1 MARYLARKLG
11 GAAFSLLMVLFSAFF
26 LFRLIGGDPVQ
37 NMTRDRS
44 VTPEQKAALRH
55 ELGLDRPLY
64 EQFLRYIRDTLSGD
78 LGKSFEYDQ
87 PVTQLIAERFWP
99 TVLLTGSALVLAVT
113 LGLWIGTRAGWRR
126 GSGFDRTQVSV
137 ALALWSAPTF
147 WLGMIVIMVF
157 ASWLALFPTGGMVS
171 HRVAPGA
178 LNATLDVVH
187 HLVLPVFTMTA
198 VVYAQYLL
206 VMRSSVL
213 DELGNDYLV
222 TARAKGLRDDLVR
235 RRHAVPNALLP
246 TVTLV
251 FLHLGGVIG
260 GAITVETVF
269 SWPGLGYL
277 AYEALR
283 APDLP
288 VLQGTFLVFSGA
300 VVIAN
305 TAADI
310 VYQFLD
316 PRVRAA

>member
-1 MARYLARKLG
+1 MARYLATKLG
-11 GAAFSLLMVLFSAFF
+11 GAAVSLLMVLLSGFF
-26 LFRLIGGDPVQ
+26 LFRLLSGDPVA
-37 NMTRDRS
+37 NMTRDRA
-44 VTPEQKAALRH
+44 VTPEQKAELRR

-64 EQFLRYIRDTLSGD
+64 EQFIRYVTDTLSGD

-87 PVTQLIAERFWP
+87 PVTELIAERLWP
-99 TVLLTGSALVLAVT
+99 TVLLTGSAMLLAVT
-113 LGLWIGTRAGWRR
+113 FGLWIGTRAGWRQ
-126 GSGFDRTQVSV
+126 GSRFDRSQVGI
-137 ALALWSAPTF
+137 ALTLWSAPTF

-157 ASWLALFPTGGMVS
+157 AAQLNIFPTGGMIS
-171 HRVAPGA
+171 HRVAPGF
-178 LNATLDVVH
+178 LNETLDIAH
-187 HLVLPVFTMTA
+187 HLVLPVLTMTA

-222 TARAKGLRDDLVR
+222 TARAKGLRDDVVR

-288 VLQGTFLVFSGA
+288 VLQGTFLVFSAA
-300 VVIAN
+300 VVVAN
-305 TAADI
+305 TAADVI
-310 VYQFLD
+310 YRFLD

>member
-1 MARYLARKLG
+1 MAKYLATKLG
-11 GAAFSLLMVLFSAFF
+11 AVTFSLLMVLFSAFF
-26 LFRLIGGDPVQ
+26 LFRLLGGDPVQ
-37 NMTRDRS
+37 NLTRGRE
-44 VTPEQKAALRH
+44 VTPEQKAALRR

-64 EQFLRYIRDTLSGD
+64 EQFLSYLKDTLSGD
-78 LGKSFEYDQ
+78 LGTSFEYDQ
-87 PVTQLIAERFWP
+87 PVTELIAERFWP
-99 TVLLTGSALVLAVT
+99 TVLLTGTATLLAVT
-113 LGLWIGTRAGWRR
+113 LGLWLGTRAGWRR
-126 GSGFDRTQVSV
+126 GSLFDRSQVSL
-137 ALALWSAPTF
+137 ALTLWSAPTF
-147 WLGMIVIMVF
+147 WLGMIMIMLF
-157 ASWLALFPTGGMVS
+157 AVMLPMFPTGGMVNP
-171 HRVAPGA
+171 RVAPGL
-178 LNATLDVVH
+178 LNEVLDVAH
-187 HLVLPVFTMTA
+187 HLVLPVLTMTA

-251 FLHLGGVIG
+251 FLHLGGIIG

-288 VLQGTFLVFSGA
+288 VLQGTFLVFSAA

-310 VYQFLD
+310 IYRFLD

>member
-1 MARYLARKLG
+1 MARYLATKLG
-11 GAAFSLLMVLFSAFF
+11 SVVFSLLMVLFSAFF
-26 LFRLIGGDPVQ
+26 LFRLLGGDPVQ
-37 NMTRDRS
+37 NLTRGRAVS
-44 VTPEQKAALRH
+44 AEQKAELRR

-64 EQFLRYIRDTLSGD
+64 EQFLRYIKDTLTGD

-87 PVTQLIAERFWP
+87 PVTALIAERLWP
-99 TVLLTGSALVLAVT
+99 TLLLTGSAMVLAVAF
-113 LGLWIGTRAGWRR
+113 GLWIGTRAGWRR
-126 GSGFDRTQVSV
+126 GSAFDRSQVSV
-137 ALALWSAPTF
+137 ALTLWSAPTF
-147 WLGMIVIMVF
+147 WLGMIVIMLF
-157 ASWLALFPTGGMVS
+157 AATLELFPTGGMSS
-171 HRVAPGA
+171 HRVAPGV
-178 LNATLDVVH
+178 LNQVLDVAH
-187 HLVLPVFTMTA
+187 HLVLPVLTMTA
-198 VVYAQYLL
+198 VIYAQYVL
-206 VMRSSVL
+206 VMRSSIL

-222 TARAKGLRDDLVR
+222 TARAKGLREDVVR

-246 TVTLV
+246 TITLV
-251 FLHLGGVIG
+251 FLHLGGVVG

-300 VVIAN
+300 VVVAN

-310 VYQFLD
+310 LYRFLD

>member
-26 LFRLIGGDPVQ
+26 LFRLLGGDPVQ
-37 NMTRDRS
+37 NMTRDS
-44 VTPEQKAALRH
+44 AATPEQKAALRH
-55 ELGLDRPLY
+55 DLGLDRPLY
-64 EQFLRYIRDTLSGD
+64 EQFLRYITDTLSGD

-87 PVTQLIAERFWP
+87 PVTELISERLWP
-99 TVLLTGSALVLAVT
+99 TVLLTGSALILAVT
-113 LGLWIGTRAGWRR
+113 LGLWIGTRAGWRQ
-126 GSGFDRTQVSV
+126 GSRFDRTQV
-137 ALALWSAPTF
+137 ALTLGLWSAPTF
-147 WLGMIVIMVF
+147 WLGLIMMMVF
-157 ASWLALFPTGGMVS
+157 SVALPLFPTGNMIDS
-171 HRVAPGA
+171 RTPPGA
-178 LNATLDVVH
+178 LNHVLDVAH
-187 HLVLPVFTMTA
+187 HLVLPVLTMTA

-213 DELGNDYLV
+213 DELGNDYLI

-251 FLHLGGVIG
+251 FQHLGGVIG

-277 AYEALR
+277 AFAALR

-288 VLQGTFLVFSGA
+288 VLQGTFLIFSGA
-300 VVIAN
+300 VIIAN
-305 TAADI
+305 TLADI
-310 VYQFLD
+310 IYRFLD

>member
-1 MARYLARKLG
+1 VTRYLATKIG
-11 GAAFSLLMVLFSAFF
+11 GAAFSLLMVLFSGFF
-26 LFRLIGGDPVQ
+26 LFRMLGGDPVQ

-44 VTPEQKAALRH
+44 VTPEQKEAMRR

-64 EQFLRYIRDTLSGD
+64 EQFLRYLKDTLSGN
-78 LGKSFEYDQ
+78 LGESFEYDQ
-87 PVTQLIAERFWP
+87 PVTQLIGERLWP
-99 TVLLTGSALVLAVT
+99 TVLLTGTAMVLAIW
-113 LGLWIGTRAGWRR
+113 LGLWIGTRAGWKR
-126 GSGFDRTQVSV
+126 GSAFDRSQVSV
-137 ALALWSAPTF
+137 ALTLWSAPTF
-147 WLGMIVIMVF
+147 WLGMILVMLF
-157 ASWLALFPTGGMVS
+157 AATFDLFPTGGMVS
-171 HRVAPGA
+171 HRVEPGFVSE
-178 LNATLDVVH
+178 TLDIAH
-187 HLVLPVFTMTA
+187 HLVLPVLTMTA

-222 TARAKGLRDDLVR
+222 TARAKGLRDDVVR
-235 RRHAVPNALLP
+235 RKHAVPNALLP
-246 TVTLV
+246 TVTLI

-288 VLQGTFLVFSGA
+288 LLQGTFLVFSAA
-300 VVIAN
+300 VVVAN

-310 VYQFLD
+310 VYRFLD